1 MSSMDMG
8 YPLRHC
14 SESRKFPAEKRV
26 MSGDDIICQLM
37 WRELCRVR
45 AGRGFVREFGFE
57 VPDDFIKGDAFSGA
71 GLAQRAAPLAAEVD
85 LKRLENAGA
94 SGSLGN

>member
-45 AGRGFVREFGFE
+45 AGWGFVREFRVE
-57 VPDDFIKGDAFSGA
+57 LPDDFIQGNAFDRA
-71 GLAQRAAPLAAEVD
+71 GLA
-85 LKRLENAGA
+85 
-94 SGSLGN
+94 